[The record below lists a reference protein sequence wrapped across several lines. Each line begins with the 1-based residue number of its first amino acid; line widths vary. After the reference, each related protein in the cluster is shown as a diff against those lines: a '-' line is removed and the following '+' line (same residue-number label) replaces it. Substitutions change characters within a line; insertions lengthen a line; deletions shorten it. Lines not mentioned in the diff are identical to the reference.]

1 MQLNCLPISRG
12 CNYRSQKMKILQF
25 GFSALQPSEATYLK
39 MEVDWGH
46 GNWVERGGA
55 PWSSVVRLSCK
66 SVERAWTWQVNA
78 DSQQSALREASS
90 SRKVLF
96 CVLKLRSECS
106 QATQKNSCTTSLA
119 RISCL
124 SQSSSF
130 CGCIL
135 FRIGLAKP
143 HWREAAWCAF
153 SGHPL
158 TFELI
163 HENFHV

>member
-1 MQLNCLPISRG
+1 MPSNLQRLQLQKPKDQDPSVWLQRVAAF
-12 CNYRSQKMKILQF
+12 RSHVFENGGGL
-25 GFSALQPSEATYLK
+25 GTPE
-39 MEVDWGH
+39 H
-46 GNWVERGGA
+46 RVERGGT
-55 PWSSVVRLSCK
+55 PWSSAVVRLSCK

-78 DSQQSALREASS
+78 DTQQSALREASS
-90 SRKVLF
+90 SRIFL

-106 QATQKNSCTTSLA
+106 QATQENSCTASLA

-124 SQSSSF
+124 SQLSSF
-130 CGCIL
+130 SGCTL
-135 FRIGLAKP
+135 FRIGLAEP